1 MKNNSNSIPLE
12 DFSSTPNLLDRVA
25 VPDWSEYF
33 VESLETK
40 MIPWEHVFVDDLS
53 SNVTKVVTHTSPEIE
68 ALQQSFSNGVNL
80 NEFPPAVVYVG
91 PNANKH
97 NKPYELVYGFGRSE
111 ALSNLFT
118 KQWVFTVLKGDKN
131 ALQDVMAVENEG
143 YPKRFNEE
151 RDMVKFIASKVTRE
165 IDPLKNTKKAISKE
179 VNRIYGKYRNK
190 TVRGRVI
197 NSVME
202 RVNTDVP
209 FAEYPSLARVEQWL
223 DNHSLINYTTG
234 AKENELGNYG
244 VVVGWGYAERSIFQ
258 AIRRFLDTGKYT
270 DVIGHVKHPTKNV
283 SLGMRRESY
292 LRGFRN
298 LEMQLRAVGCTV
310 FPINFVGFLPQ
321 CKRTEDFQNLV
332 QHKSIV
338 DFVQKSKFEFER
350 TTF

>member
-1 MKNNSNSIPLE
+1 MREYRKVSSTNAVPLE
-12 DFSSTPNLLDRVA
+12 DFSSTPNLLDKVA

-40 MIPWEHVFVDDLS
+40 MIPCEHVFVDDLS

-97 NKPYELVYGFGRSE
+97 NKPYKLVYGYGRSE
-111 ALSNLFT
+111 ALSNLHT
-118 KQWVFTVLKGDKN
+118 KEWVFTVLKGSTN

-165 IDPLKNTKKAISKE
+165 LDPIKNTKAAIKYE
-179 VNRIYGKYRNK
+179 VNRIYGKYRNG

-197 NSVME
+197 NAVME

-209 FAEYPSLARVEQWL
+209 FAEYPSIARVNQWI

-234 AKENELGNYG
+234 GEFNEDTGCFG
-244 VVVGWGYAERSIFQ
+244 VVVGYGYAERAIFQ
-258 AIRRFLDTGKYT
+258 AIRRYLKTGNFT
-270 DVIGHVKHPTKNV
+270 DVIGHVKHPTKNI
-283 SLGMRRESY
+283 SLDMRREQY
-292 LRGFRN
+292 LQGWRN
-298 LEMQLRAVGCTV
+298 LEAQLRGVGCDV

-332 QHKSIV
+332 EHKSII
-338 DFVQKSKFEFER
+338 DFVQKS
-350 TTF
+350 TF